1 LPLTKAGK
9 ALLRRRGKLRVTV
22 TVVVRAGTSSPL
34 TFHKTGTL
42 RWPHH

>member
-1 LPLTKAGK
+1 
-9 ALLRRRGKLRVTV
+9 V